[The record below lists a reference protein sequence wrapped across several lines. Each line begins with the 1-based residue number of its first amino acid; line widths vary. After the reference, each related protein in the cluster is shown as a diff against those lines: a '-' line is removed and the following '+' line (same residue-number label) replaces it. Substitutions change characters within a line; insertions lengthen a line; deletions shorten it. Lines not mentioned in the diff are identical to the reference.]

1 MKEGDIV
8 AKQRKEYRL
17 PEEVISIIEETKK
30 EKGFPTETE
39 ALTYIILEHK
49 RKGGLTISDDDM
61 ERISES
67 VVTRMQEKFKK
78 DFTRIRL
85 ASTFSERYSY
95 IILDA
100 INTMLYDTKAT
111 FLMKASGE
119 TAHKVVRA
127 SEENFKEMVE
137 KNKQIRD
144 NDNLKRGE

>member
-1 MKEGDIV
+1 MKEGNNMANI
-8 AKQRKEYRL
+8 RKAYRL
-17 PEEVISIIEETKK
+17 PEEALETIEETKK
-30 EKGFPTETE
+30 EKGFSTETE
-39 ALTYIILEHK
+39 ALLYILEEHK
-49 RKGGLTISDDDM
+49 RQKATTVSDGDM
-61 ERISES
+61 EKIAD
-67 VVTRMQEKFKK
+67 VVIGKMQEKFRK

-119 TAHKVVRA
+119 TAHKVIRA
-127 SEENFKEMVE
+127 SEDSFKEMVE

>member
-1 MKEGDIV
+1 MANI
-8 AKQRKEYRL
+8 RKAYRL
-17 PEEVISIIEETKK
+17 PEESLSVIEETKN
-30 EKGFPTETE
+30 EKGFTTETE
-39 ALTYIILEHK
+39 ALLYILSEHK
-49 RKGGLTISDDDM
+49 RKKDMTISDPDK
-61 ERISES
+61 EEIASLVIKRI
-67 VVTRMQEKFKK
+67 QEKFKK
-78 DFTRIRL
+78 QFDRIRL

-119 TAHKVVRA
+119 TAHKVIRT
-127 SEENFKEMVE
+127 SEENFKEMIE